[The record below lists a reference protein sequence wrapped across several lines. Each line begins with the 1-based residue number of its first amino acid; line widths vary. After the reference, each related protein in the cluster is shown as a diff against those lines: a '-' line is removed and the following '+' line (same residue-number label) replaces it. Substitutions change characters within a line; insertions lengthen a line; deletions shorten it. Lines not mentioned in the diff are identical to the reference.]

1 MLKQLPVKEIKR
13 KLLINFSIG
22 NLDSI
27 VMGVESFVQQS
38 HGMGEG
44 IQLTSSEEH
53 LP

>member
-1 MLKQLPVKEIKR
+1 MKGIKR
-13 KLLINFSIG
+13 KILINFSIR

-38 HGMGEG
+38 YGMGEG